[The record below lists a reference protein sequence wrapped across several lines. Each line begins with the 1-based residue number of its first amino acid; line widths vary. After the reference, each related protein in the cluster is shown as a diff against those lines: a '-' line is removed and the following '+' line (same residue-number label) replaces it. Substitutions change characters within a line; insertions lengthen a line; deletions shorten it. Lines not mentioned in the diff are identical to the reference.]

1 LARLLNLTE
10 EQFRALQQDRVS
22 PTELGKE
29 RILKFA
35 ALAGTTI
42 QDLVAILDKTVA
54 LLKLKPIA
62 KFVDGQVRV
71 YYREAIELE
80 PMKVME
86 NVAKEL
92 KSTLDVPKEATPQEE
107 NWEALRHELLQEG
120 MANYF
125 Q

>member
-1 LARLLNLTE
+1 
-10 EQFRALQQDRVS
+10 
-22 PTELGKE
+22 
-29 RILKFA
+29 
-35 ALAGTTI
+35 
-42 QDLVAILDKTVA
+42 
-54 LLKLKPIA
+54 
-62 KFVDGQVRV
+62 
-71 YYREAIELE
+71 
-80 PMKVME
+80 MKVME

>member
-1 LARLLNLTE
+1 LNLTE